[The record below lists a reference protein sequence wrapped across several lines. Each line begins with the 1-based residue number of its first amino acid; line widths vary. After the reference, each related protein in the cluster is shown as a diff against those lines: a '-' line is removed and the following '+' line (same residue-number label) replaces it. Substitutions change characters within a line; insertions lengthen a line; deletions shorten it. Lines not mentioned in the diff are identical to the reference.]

1 MNELNKIIK
10 AYLMCVIVTTL
21 TTLFL
26 CSVFIA
32 KTNTD
37 IMLFGLQQTDFLC
50 IIISEL
56 MKGIYIFMNFK
67 EIGNNG
73 LCEGFAVIKQCEK
86 KMAKNGNAYLD
97 LVLSDKDGEIFAK
110 LWDYNEAS
118 HGKYDTDM
126 FVKIRGVISQYN
138 GHDQLRIERIRP
150 VIESDNVDV
159 SDFVKSADYSG
170 DEMYNHLI
178 SIVNAFKDEEL
189 KKLVS
194 YLLEKNKEKILYF
207 PAAFRLHHAI
217 RSGLLMHTA
226 SIVKLCESVCK
237 VYPFVNRE
245 LLISGAILHDIAKTV
260 EFDVKETGIAS
271 GYTVEGNLL
280 GHLVMGAMMVKDAA
294 EKLNIDSEKSM
305 LLQHMILSHHGEPE
319 FGAAVRPLFLE
330 AELLSQLDLMD
341 ARVYEIMDAV
351 NGINKGEF
359 TNRLWALEDRKFYK
373 YNDETLKVE
382 LF

>member
-1 MNELNKIIK
+1 
-10 AYLMCVIVTTL
+10 
-21 TTLFL
+21 
-26 CSVFIA
+26 
-32 KTNTD
+32 
-37 IMLFGLQQTDFLC
+37 
-50 IIISEL
+50 
-56 MKGIYIFMNFK
+56 MNFK
-67 EIGNNG
+67 DIGNNG
-73 LCEGFAVIKQCEK
+73 AVEGFAVIKQCEK
-86 KMAKNGNAYLD
+86 KMTKNGSYYLD

-110 LWDYNEAS
+110 LWDYNEAA
-118 HGKYDTDM
+118 HGKYETDM

-138 GHDQLRIERIRP
+138 GHDQLKIDRIRP

-170 DEMYNHLI
+170 EEMYNHLL
-178 SIVNAFKDEEL
+178 SLVNAFKDEDL
-189 KKLVS
+189 KKVVS
-194 YLLEKNKEKILYF
+194 YLLEENKERILYF
-207 PAAFRLHHAI
+207 PAAIRLHHAI
-217 RSGLLMHTA
+217 RGGLLMHTA

-245 LLISGAILHDIAKTV
+245 LLLSGAILHDIAKTV

-271 GYTVEGNLL
+271 GYTVPGNLL
-280 GHLVMGAMMVKDAA
+280 GHLVMGAMMVKEASQ
-294 EKLNIDSEKSM
+294 KLNIDSEKSM

-351 NGINKGEF
+351 NGIEKGEF

-373 YNDETLKVE
+373 YNDETLKVD
-382 LF
+382 LL

>member
-1 MNELNKIIK
+1 
-10 AYLMCVIVTTL
+10 
-21 TTLFL
+21 
-26 CSVFIA
+26 
-32 KTNTD
+32 
-37 IMLFGLQQTDFLC
+37 
-50 IIISEL
+50 
-56 MKGIYIFMNFK
+56 MNFK
-67 EIGNNG
+67 DIGNNG
-73 LCEGFAVIKQCEK
+73 AVEGFAVIKQCEK
-86 KMAKNGNAYLD
+86 KMTKNGSYYLD

-110 LWDYNEAS
+110 LWDYNEAA
-118 HGKYDTDM
+118 HGKYETDM

-138 GHDQLRIERIRP
+138 GHDQLKIDRIRP

-170 DEMYNHLI
+170 EEMYNHLL
-178 SIVNAFKDEEL
+178 SLVNAFKDEDL
-189 KKLVS
+189 KKVVS
-194 YLLEKNKEKILYF
+194 YLLEENKEKILYF

-217 RSGLLMHTA
+217 RCGLLMHTA

-245 LLISGAILHDIAKTV
+245 LLLSGAILHDIAKTV

-271 GYTVEGNLL
+271 GYTVPGNLL
-280 GHLVMGAMMVKDAA
+280 GHLVMGAMMVKEASQ
-294 EKLNIDSEKSM
+294 KLNIDSEKSM

-351 NGINKGEF
+351 NGIEKGEF

-373 YNDETLKVE
+373 YNDAELKVD
-382 LF
+382 LL

>member
-1 MNELNKIIK
+1 
-10 AYLMCVIVTTL
+10 
-21 TTLFL
+21 
-26 CSVFIA
+26 
-32 KTNTD
+32 
-37 IMLFGLQQTDFLC
+37 
-50 IIISEL
+50 
-56 MKGIYIFMNFK
+56 MNFK

-319 FGAAVRPLFLE
+319 FGAAVIPLFLE

>member
-1 MNELNKIIK
+1 
-10 AYLMCVIVTTL
+10 
-21 TTLFL
+21 
-26 CSVFIA
+26 
-32 KTNTD
+32 
-37 IMLFGLQQTDFLC
+37 
-50 IIISEL
+50 
-56 MKGIYIFMNFK
+56 MNFK

>member
-1 MNELNKIIK
+1 
-10 AYLMCVIVTTL
+10 
-21 TTLFL
+21 
-26 CSVFIA
+26 
-32 KTNTD
+32 
-37 IMLFGLQQTDFLC
+37 
-50 IIISEL
+50 
-56 MKGIYIFMNFK
+56 MNFK
-67 EIGNNG
+67 DIGNNG
-73 LCEGFAVIKQCEK
+73 LVEGFAVIKQYEK
-86 KMAKNGNAYLD
+86 KMAKNGNNYLD

-110 LWDYNEAS
+110 LWDYNEDA
-118 HGKYDTDM
+118 HGKYETNM
-126 FVKIRGVISQYN
+126 FVKIRGAISQYN
-138 GHDQLRIERIRP
+138 GHDQLRIDRIRP

-170 DEMYNHLI
+170 EEMYNHLI
-178 SIVNAFKDEEL
+178 SLVSSFKDEDL
-189 KKLVS
+189 KKVVS
-194 YLLEKNKEKILYF
+194 YLLEQNKEKILYF

-217 RSGLLMHTA
+217 RCGLLMHTA
-226 SIVKLCESVCK
+226 SIVKLCESICK

-245 LLISGAILHDIAKTV
+245 LLLSGAILHDIAKTV

-280 GHLVMGAMMVKDAA
+280 GHLVMGAMMVK
-294 EKLNIDSEKSM
+294 ESGQKLGIDSEKSM

-351 NGINKGEF
+351 NGIEKGEF

-373 YNDETLKVE
+373 YNDETLKVDI
-382 LF
+382 L

>member
-1 MNELNKIIK
+1 
-10 AYLMCVIVTTL
+10 
-21 TTLFL
+21 
-26 CSVFIA
+26 
-32 KTNTD
+32 
-37 IMLFGLQQTDFLC
+37 
-50 IIISEL
+50 

-67 EIGNNG
+67 DIGNNG

-110 LWDYNEAS
+110 LWDYNEAA

-138 GHDQLRIERIRP
+138 GHDQLRIERIRS

-178 SIVNAFKDEEL
+178 SLVNAFKDEEL
-189 KKLVS
+189 KKIVS
-194 YLLEKNKEKILYF
+194 YLLEQNKEKILYF

-280 GHLVMGAMMVKDAA
+280 GHLVMGAMMVRDAA
-294 EKLNIDSEKSM
+294 KKLNIDSEKSM

>member
-1 MNELNKIIK
+1 
-10 AYLMCVIVTTL
+10 
-21 TTLFL
+21 
-26 CSVFIA
+26 
-32 KTNTD
+32 
-37 IMLFGLQQTDFLC
+37 
-50 IIISEL
+50 
-56 MKGIYIFMNFK
+56 MNFK

-73 LCEGFAVIKQCEK
+73 LVEGFAVIKQCEK
-86 KMAKNGNAYLD
+86 KMAKNGNYYLD

-118 HGKYDTDM
+118 HGEYDTDS
-126 FVKIRGVISQYN
+126 FIKIRGTISQYN
-138 GHDQLRIERIRP
+138 GRDQLRIERIRS

-159 SDFVKSADYSG
+159 SDFVKSADYTG
-170 DEMYNHLI
+170 EDMFNHL
-178 SIVNAFKDEEL
+178 VNLVSAFQDDDL
-189 KKLVS
+189 KKVVL
-194 YLLEKNKEKILYF
+194 YLFENNKEKLLYF

-226 SIVKLCESVCK
+226 SIVKLCESICK

-245 LLISGAILHDIAKTV
+245 LLLSGAILHDIAKTL

-280 GHLVMGAMMVKDAA
+280 GHLVMGAMMVKEAG
-294 EKLNIDSEKSM
+294 EKLGIDKEKSM
-305 LLQHMILSHHGEPE
+305 LLQHMIISHHGEPE
-319 FGAAVRPLFLE
+319 FGAAIRPLFLE

-351 NGINKGEF
+351 NGVEKGEF

-373 YNDETLKVE
+373 YNDAELKVD
-382 LF
+382 LL

>member
-1 MNELNKIIK
+1 
-10 AYLMCVIVTTL
+10 
-21 TTLFL
+21 
-26 CSVFIA
+26 
-32 KTNTD
+32 
-37 IMLFGLQQTDFLC
+37 
-50 IIISEL
+50 
-56 MKGIYIFMNFK
+56 MNFK

-73 LCEGFAVIKQCEK
+73 LVEGFAVIKQCEK
-86 KMAKNGNAYLD
+86 KMAKNGNFYLD

-118 HGKYDTDM
+118 HGQYDTDN
-126 FVKIRGVISQYN
+126 FIKVRGTISQYN

-159 SDFVKSADYSG
+159 SDYVKSADYSG
-170 DEMYNHLI
+170 DEMYNHLLSLI
-178 SIVNAFKDEEL
+178 NAFNDEDL
-189 KKLVS
+189 KKVVS
-194 YLLEKNKEKILYF
+194 YLLEENKNKILYF

-217 RSGLLMHTA
+217 RCGLLMHTA

-245 LLISGAILHDIAKTV
+245 LLLSGAILHDIAKTV
-260 EFDVKETGIAS
+260 EFDVKDTGIAS

-280 GHLVMGAMMVKDAA
+280 GHLVMGAMMVKEAGQ
-294 EKLNIDSEKSM
+294 KLNIDSEKSM

-351 NGINKGEF
+351 NGVEKGEF

-373 YNDETLKVE
+373 YNDETLKVD